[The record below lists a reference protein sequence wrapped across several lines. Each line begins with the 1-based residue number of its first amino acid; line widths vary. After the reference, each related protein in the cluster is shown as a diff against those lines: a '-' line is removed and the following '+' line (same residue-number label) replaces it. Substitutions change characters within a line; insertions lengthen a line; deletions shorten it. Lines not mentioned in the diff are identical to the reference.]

1 MRISDVI
8 AIVLTLSAVFGYLSH
23 RYVRLPTNVGL
34 MLVALLFSLVLIGL
48 DRLGLRLAD
57 DARLLLRGVDF
68 SAAFLHGILGFLLFA
83 GALRIDLNDLLEHKW
98 VVTVLATLGTALSTF
113 LIGVASFIILDVA
126 GLHVP
131 LILCFLFGALISPTD
146 PVAVLAILKD
156 VRAPK
161 AVATQIQGESLFNDG
176 VSVAIFL
183 LLLAVADGRAPTG
196 ADIVAMFFQEVVGGM
211 AFGLA
216 AGAVTSWFLKR
227 MEDYVLELLM
237 TLALVSGGY
246 ALADHLGVSAP
257 MAMVVAGLLI
267 GNRGRRLAMSAET
280 RRHIDLFWQFVDEI
294 MNAVLFVLVG
304 LEVLT
309 MTFRPEYLPA
319 MALLVPVVLVARLVS
334 VGLPVTVLRST
345 HPFPPFAVTI
355 MTWGGLR
362 GGISVAMALSLPPGE
377 SRAALLAITYGIV
390 VFSTLVQA
398 TTIERLVRIS
408 NF

>member
-1 MRISDVI
+1 
-8 AIVLTLSAVFGYLSH
+8 
-23 RYVRLPTNVGL
+23 
-34 MLVALLFSLVLIGL
+34 
-48 DRLGLRLAD
+48 
-57 DARLLLRGVDF
+57 
-68 SAAFLHGILGFLLFA
+68 
-83 GALRIDLNDLLEHKW
+83 
-98 VVTVLATLGTALSTF
+98 LGTALSTF
-113 LIGVASFIILDVA
+113 LIGGASFIILDVA

-131 LILCFLFGALISPTD
+131 LIFCFLFGALISPTD

-161 AVATQIQGESLFNDG
+161 AVAAQIQAESLFNDG
-176 VSVAIFL
+176 ISVAIFL

-196 ADIVAMFFQEVVGGM
+196 VDILTMFFQEVVGGL

-216 AGAVTSWFLKR
+216 AGAVAYWFLKR
-227 MEDYVLELLM
+227 MEDYVLEILM

-246 ALADHLGVSAP
+246 ALADHFGVSAP

-280 RRHIDLFWQFVDEI
+280 RRRIDLFWQFVDEI
-294 MNAVLFVLVG
+294 LNAVLFVLIG
-304 LEVLT
+304 LEVLA
-309 MTFRPEYLPA
+309 MTFLAEYLLAIALMVPA
-319 MALLVPVVLVARLVS
+319 VLAARLVS
-334 VGLPVTVLRST
+334 VGLPVTALRST

-377 SRAALLAITYGIV
+377 SRAALVAITYGIV

-398 TTIERLVRIS
+398 TTVERLVRMS
-408 NF
+408 NV